1 MGLRNAP
8 NVQWKKW
15 NEEGE
20 AVLTKKGSLSRILE
34 SPSRV
39 VVGSIWK
46 QQVEWTAE
54 RTLDGRGVWKW
65 ISSSLL
71 VRPTFFEE
79 MVFAPFCPCHST
91 HFAIAF
97 QKRYWLPILL
107 QPLFYSRPPF
117 QFSFG
122 TYIGECSCPFF
133 HLYKS
138 PYTPRLHTFSIDWEM
153 E

>member
-1 MGLRNAP
+1 MHGA
-8 NVQWKKW
+8 
-15 NEEGE
+15 EERTQCAMEEMEEMERVGGGCSD
-20 AVLTKKGSLSRILE
+20 KKGSLSRILE
-34 SPSRV
+34 SPSRG
-39 VVGSIWK
+39 VGSIWK

-97 QKRYWLPILL
+97 QQRYWLPILL
-107 QPLFYSRPPF
+107 QPLFHSRPPF

-122 TYIGECSCPFF
+122 TYTVHRRVQLSFLSSEIKVLILLAYI
-133 HLYKS
+133 HS
-138 PYTPRLHTFSIDWEM
+138 P
-153 E
+153 